1 MMTDVRAGN
10 MPDDSVVPNLGTYIP
25 AINTDVLPTHGRVA
39 PDETIPNL
47 GFTIWSEN
55 QALIGANEELR
66 ALIWEMR
73 RKESAAEHLCDD
85 LQDVILARDNQ
96 ISSHMNEI
104 DHLRYERRRM
114 SEISAL
120 EEEVVCLRRILQV
133 EPTCLFRYIRYLIDD
148 SSSTK
153 VGGNMSRVQAWTE
166 IIDKVKSR
174 LSIGIK
180 DLLQLEVGVIKG
192 FYGVDG
198 EWAMGIYD
206 ILERRY
212 LDLAAAFEALIPRV
226 YALEIL
232 KDADNLYEALRAPRL
247 DNYFRRSIRG
257 GIEQSQGVI
266 LSLDSDDLQ
275 DVILARDN
283 QISSYMNEIDQ
294 LRYEGRRMLSEI
306 FALEEE
312 VARLR
317 RGQSFRRCH

>member
-1 MMTDVRAGN
+1 MASYASASNEYISGGDSPTGN
-10 MPDDSVVPNLGTYIP
+10 SYSSY
-25 AINTDVLPTHGRVA
+25 
-39 PDETIPNL
+39 
-47 GFTIWSEN
+47 GFTPHIRSQSREN

-73 RKESAAEHLCDD
+73 RKESAAEHLYDD

-120 EEEVVCLRRILQV
+120 EEEVVQ
-133 EPTCLFRYIRYLIDD
+133 
-148 SSSTK
+148 K

-257 GIEQSQGVI
+257 GIEQSQFKEI
-266 LSLDSDDLQ
+266 TDFDHSDTCFNPCPDRWFCL
-275 DVILARDN
+275 
-283 QISSYMNEIDQ
+283 
-294 LRYEGRRMLSEI
+294 
-306 FALEEE
+306 
-312 VARLR
+312 
-317 RGQSFRRCH
+317 